1 MGGATVLGFRT
12 PLKLPLG
19 NTEGLLVWHIQAATR
34 WKAQSRL
41 SLSPCAFPE
50 VLGMER
56 CLDPHHPWDV
66 DGDKSSAE
74 GHRDGTRCFNFVIAR
89 WYFGSPYLQAGG

>member
-1 MGGATVLGFRT
+1 
-12 PLKLPLG
+12 
-19 NTEGLLVWHIQAATR
+19 
-34 WKAQSRL
+34 
-41 SLSPCAFPE
+41 
-50 VLGMER
+50 MER